1 MSLSLA
7 VSALSKH
14 YEGKPILVDC
24 SYSFDEP
31 GIYGL
36 IGPNGGG
43 KSTFLRLCALLE
55 GPDRGVIDYYSEGLV
70 IPQDRELRRRI
81 TLVLP
86 KVGVFNTSVFK
97 NVAYGL
103 KIRGWPARRI
113 KDKVLDALNYVG
125 IAHKKDQNALTLSS
139 GETQRLGMA
148 RALVVEPEVLFL
160 DEPTASIDP
169 QNTAVIEE
177 IILKLKKEA
186 RAMVI
191 MATHD
196 MEQVRRITDR
206 VIRIDQGKITNSRNL
221 YPAI

>member
-1 MSLSLA
+1 MSLFLS
-7 VSALSKH
+7 VSHVSKQ
-14 YEGKPILVDC
+14 YDGKDILRDC
-24 SYSFDEP
+24 SHSFEEI

-43 KSTFLRLCALLE
+43 KSTFLRICALLE
-55 GPDRGVIDYYSEGLV
+55 TPDQGAITFISAGRT
-70 IPQDRELRRRI
+70 IPPDLALKRRI

-86 KVGVFNTSVFK
+86 KVGAFNASVFK

-103 KIRGWPARRI
+103 KIRGVTARLI
-113 KDKVLDALNYVG
+113 QEKALDALDYVG
-125 IAHKKDQNALTLSS
+125 MAHKKDQNALTLSS
-139 GETQRLGMA
+139 GETQRLGLA
-148 RALVVEPEVLFL
+148 RALVLEPEVLFL

-177 IILKLKKEA
+177 IILKLRREA
-186 RAMVI
+186 RTLVI

-206 VIRIDQGKITNSRNL
+206 VLRVEQGRIVG
-221 YPAI
+221 

>member
-1 MSLSLA
+1 VSLSLA
-7 VSALSKH
+7 VSELLKQ
-14 YEGKPILVDC
+14 YEGKTILQDC

-43 KSTFLRLCALLE
+43 KSTFLRICSLLE
-55 GPDRGVIDYYSEGLV
+55 SPDQGTITYFFEGRAVPPDL
-70 IPQDRELRRRI
+70 ELKRRI

-103 KIRGWPARRI
+103 KLRGQASPSI
-113 KDKVLDALNYVG
+113 EGKVLDALDYVG
-125 IAHKKDQNALTLSS
+125 MVNKKDQNALTLSS
-139 GETQRLGMA
+139 GETQRLGLA
-148 RALVVEPEVLFL
+148 RALVLEPEVLFL

-169 QNTAVIEE
+169 DNTRVIEE
-177 IILKLKKEA
+177 IILNLRQEA
-186 RAMVI
+186 RTLVI

-196 MEQVRRITDR
+196 MEQVKRITDR
-206 VIRIDQGKITNSRNL
+206 VIRIEQGRIV
-221 YPAI
+221 A

>member
-1 MSLSLA
+1 MSLALEVTN
-7 VSALSKH
+7 VSKQ
-14 YEGKPILVDC
+14 YEGKPILKNC
-24 SYSFDEP
+24 SYSFGQA

-43 KSTFLRLCALLE
+43 KSTFLRICALLE
-55 GPDRGVIDYYSEGLV
+55 SPDQGAVTYESAGRMIA
-70 IPQDRELRRRI
+70 PNMELRRRI

-97 NVAYGL
+97 NVAFGL
-103 KIRGWPARRI
+103 KIRGGTARLI
-113 KDKVLDALNYVG
+113 KDKVSEALDYVG

-139 GETQRLGMA
+139 GETQRLGLA

-169 QNTAVIEE
+169 HNTAVIEE
-177 IILKLKKEA
+177 IILKLRREA
-186 RAMVI
+186 RTLVI

-196 MEQVRRITDR
+196 MEQVKRITDW
-206 VIRIDQGKITNSRNL
+206 VIRIEQGRI
-221 YPAI
+221 AA

>member
-1 MSLSLA
+1 MNLSLA
-7 VSALSKH
+7 VSNISKD
-14 YEGKPILVDC
+14 YEGKGILRNC
-24 SYSFDEP
+24 SYSFEEV

-43 KSTFLRLCALLE
+43 KSTFLRICALLE
-55 GPDRGVIDYYSEGLV
+55 SPDQGTITYFSAGRALAFDL
-70 IPQDRELRRRI
+70 ELRRRI

-103 KIRGWPARRI
+103 KIRGGTARSM
-113 KDKVLDALNYVG
+113 KNKVLDTLDYVG
-125 IAHKKDQNALTLSS
+125 MVHKKDQNALTLSS
-139 GETQRLGMA
+139 GESQRLGLA
-148 RALVVEPEVLFL
+148 RALVLEPEVLFL

-177 IILKLKKEA
+177 IILKLRQEA
-186 RAMVI
+186 RTLVI

-196 MEQVRRITDR
+196 MEQVKRITDR
-206 VIRIDQGKITNSRNL
+206 VLRMEQGRIVG
-221 YPAI
+221 